1 MSSNIDFNS
10 PGARSVEQ
18 LTKTQ
23 GLKLCA
29 AGQVRANDLLGLD
42 SIEHMISQQEFGAM
56 QVFTGAQ
63 DKGFT
68 HL

>member
-1 MSSNIDFNS
+1 M
-10 PGARSVEQ
+10 
-18 LTKTQ
+18 
-23 GLKLCA
+23 
-29 AGQVRANDLLGLD
+29 D
-42 SIEHMISQQEFGAM
+42 SIEHMTSHLKFGAM

>member
-1 MSSNIDFNS
+1 MLS
-10 PGARSVEQ
+10 GAPQ
-18 LTKTQ
+18 
-23 GLKLCA
+23 A
-29 AGQVRANDLLGLD
+29 PARADDLLKVD
-42 SIEHMISQQEFGAM
+42 SIEHMISQPEFGAM